1 MKKGNGSDLMSKEL
15 SHKNYIELIDLKN
28 VEEVEAQ
35 FQSLLDVRIESVSD
49 LEKWLNDEQKLII
62 NIVEA
67 LTGHEVDFYR
77 NTEDADS
84 KSTYLHDQQ
93 VILPI
98 LMKYEGKLNDKCC
111 ESPFLDQLDEK
122 RYGLMRRVRESKVK
136 LFREENIPLMVKEQE
151 LCSNYSEIMGGLT
164 IEWEGEEKPL
174 PFIKSKLDDLDRGVR
189 EKAYREIMSA
199 HRKLKPDMD
208 AIMGELVQLR
218 HQIALNAG
226 FENYRDY
233 MFVAKNREYSVQ
245 DCYDFHE
252 NVEKHII
259 PAWNRLANV
268 FQSKLGLD
276 TYRPWDHTAKL
287 LKNPPYSE
295 VSTLM
300 DGMSEMLGKTDTYF
314 GERFDYMREHG
325 LLDLEDRIG
334 KGPGAFCT
342 YLPASRNSFV
352 FSNFSPSFDSLSAL
366 IHEMGHAIN
375 GYLQFSEQGPMQ
387 EYQLRAEVAELY
399 SFGMELLLLDKLD
412 PFYPEEEDCKNFQR
426 EELKWA
432 FSMLLKPLIG
442 DIFQHWMYTNPNHTA
457 KERDEKFF
465 EISMR
470 YSLNPVDTTG
480 FEEEIG
486 MTWADTVHYV
496 QYPFYA
502 IEYSMA
508 MLGALQLFENYQKN
522 PEQAVASYKKGASA
536 DYNQSIAAIYEE
548 TGVRF
553 DFSEPI
559 VKRMGEFLEKVIQD
573 ID

>member
-1 MKKGNGSDLMSKEL
+1 MKRGRGINLMSKEL
-15 SHKNYIELIDLKN
+15 GHKYYIELIDLQD
-28 VEEVEAQ
+28 VEGVEAQ
-35 FQSLLDVRIESVSD
+35 FQSLLDVPIESVSD
-49 LEKWLNDEQKLII
+49 LEEWLKDEKEL
-62 NIVEA
+62 NIKMVEV

-77 NTEDADS
+77 NTEDEGI
-84 KSTYLHDQQ
+84 KSTFFHDQQ
-93 VILPI
+93 VILPL
-98 LMKYEGKLNDKCC
+98 LMKYEGKLNEKFCG
-111 ESPFLDQLDEK
+111 SPYLSQLDEN

-151 LCSNYSEIMGGLT
+151 LGSKYSELMGGLT

-174 PFIKSKLDDLDRGVR
+174 PFIKSKLDDLDRDVR
-189 EKAYREIMSA
+189 EKAYRAIISA
-199 HRKLKPDMD
+199 QRKLKPDTD
-208 AIMGELVQLR
+208 AIMCELVQLR

-245 DCYDFHE
+245 DCYDLHE

-259 PAWNRLANV
+259 PAWNRLADV

-276 TYRPWDHTAKL
+276 SFRPWDHTAKL
-287 LKNPPYSE
+287 LKNPPYRE
-295 VSTLM
+295 VSTLL
-300 DGMSEMLGKTDTYF
+300 DGMSEMLRKTDTYF
-314 GERFDYMREHG
+314 VERFDYMRENG
-325 LLDLEDRIG
+325 LLDLEERVG

-366 IHEMGHAIN
+366 IHEMGHAVN

-387 EYQLRAEVAELY
+387 EYHLRSEVAELY

-412 PFYPEEEDCKNFQR
+412 PFYPEEDYKSYQR

-442 DIFQHWMYTNPNHTA
+442 DMFQHWMYTNPTHTA

-465 EISMR
+465 ELSMR
-470 YSLNPVDTTG
+470 YSLSPVDATG

-486 MTWADTVHYV
+486 MSWVDTIHYF
-496 QYPFYA
+496 QYPFYT
-502 IEYSMA
+502 IEYSIA

-553 DFSEPI
+553 DFSEPV
-559 VKRMGEFLEKVIQD
+559 VKRMGEFLEKVIQG
-573 ID
+573 IH